1 MHLRLFGAALLS
13 ALLIACTGGG
23 GSDEPPNTP
32 APVAT
37 PRFDDFAVGVPQN
50 RPGIGDVDRALA
62 RYESSRG
69 DLISLF
75 QAQPWYQDGL
85 DADESLFVER
95 SLAFV
100 AGQPGDS
107 FKTISRAAI
116 TGKLFLH
123 ETLQLRN
130 RQVELLLVY
139 EPGQDA
145 RREMSLLRAAIPAL
159 ESQVGIEWPEKAI
172 TVVNGSFGIND
183 YNNGGF
189 IRIDRCCVTSAFVLA
204 HELAHTYWSMGPSWF
219 NEGMADLYSTIT
231 LQRLDADPPEGWRGF
246 GENLDSLYESRRRLE
261 GRFPDLK
268 LGERF
273 ATDGLYQVADLFLLR
288 IRETISPEAFSAAV
302 ADIYAAS
309 DFGRLSL
316 KDKRVEDVFLSHAS
330 GKDRDTVMSLF
341 NKQVWGDNGETYRRL
356 QEFEGS

>member
-1 MHLRLFGAALLS
+1 MSLRLAALALVS
-13 ALLIACTGGG
+13 AVLIACFGG
-23 GSDEPPNTP
+23 GSDAPSGTP

-37 PRFDDFAVGVPQN
+37 PRFDDFAVGKPQN
-50 RPGIGDVDRALA
+50 RTGVGDVERALA
-62 RYESSRG
+62 RYESSRA
-69 DLISLF
+69 DLIALF
-75 QAQPWYQDGL
+75 QEQPWFKDGL
-85 DADESLFVER
+85 DAGESLFVER

-107 FKTISRAAI
+107 FKTISRAAVRD
-116 TGKLFLH
+116 KLYLH

-130 RQVELLLVY
+130 RAIELLLIY

-145 RREMSLLRAAIPAL
+145 KREFALLRAAILTL
-159 ESQVGIEWPEKAI
+159 EEEVGVEWPEKAM
-172 TVVNGSFGIND
+172 TVINGTFGIND

-189 IRIDRCCVTSAFVLA
+189 IRIDRCCVLSAFVLA

-219 NEGMADLYSTIT
+219 NEGMADIYSTLT
-231 LQRLDADPPEGWRGF
+231 LQTLDDHPPEGWRGF
-246 GENLDSLYESRRRLE
+246 GENIDDLYASRKRLE

-273 ATDGLYQVADLFLLR
+273 ASDGLYQVADLFLLR
-288 IRETISPEAFSAAV
+288 IRDIITTEAFSSAV

-309 DFGRLSL
+309 DFGRLTL
-316 KDKRVEDVFLSHAS
+316 KDKRVEDIFLSHAS
-330 GKDRDTVMSLF
+330 DKDRDAVMDLF
-341 NKQVWGDNGETYRRL
+341 NKQVWGDNGEEYRRL

>member
-1 MHLRLFGAALLS
+1 MYLRLVALAFVCS
-13 ALLIACTGGG
+13 LLVACIGGRSDG
-23 GSDEPPNTP
+23 GSATP
-32 APVAT
+32 VAVAT
-37 PRFDDFAVGVPQN
+37 PRFDDFAVGRPQN
-50 RPGIGDVDRALA
+50 RAGIGDVDRAFA
-62 RYESSRG
+62 RYETSRG

-75 QAQPWYQDGL
+75 EEQGWFEDGL
-85 DADESLFVER
+85 TRDEALFVER

-107 FKTISRAAI
+107 FRTIRRESVRD
-116 TGKLFLH
+116 KLYLH

-130 RQVELLLVY
+130 RQVELLLIY

-145 RREMSLLRAAIPAL
+145 QKEFALLKAVIPTL
-159 ESQVGIEWPEKAI
+159 ENVIGVEWPEKAI
-172 TVVNGSFGIND
+172 TVINGVFDTND

-189 IRIDRCCVTSAFVLA
+189 IRIARCCPGSAFVLA

-219 NEGMADLYSTIT
+219 NEGMADIYAT
-231 LQRLDADPPEGWRGF
+231 LALQSLDEDPPQGWRGF
-246 GENLDSLYESRRRLE
+246 GENVDSLYESRKRLE

-273 ATDGLYQVADLFLLR
+273 ASDGLYQVADLFLLR
-288 IRETISPEAFSAAV
+288 LREVLGPPAFSAAV

-316 KDKRVEDVFLSHAS
+316 KDKRIEDIFLRHAENN
-330 GKDRDTVMSLF
+330 DRDAVMSLF
-341 NKQVWGDNGETYRRL
+341 NKQIWGDNGETYRRL

>member
-1 MHLRLFGAALLS
+1 MSLRLAALALLS
-13 ALLIACTGGG
+13 ALLIACIGG
-23 GSDEPPNTP
+23 GSDAPSGTP

-37 PRFDDFAVGVPQN
+37 PRFDDFSIGKPQN
-50 RPGIGDVDRALA
+50 RPGLGDVDRAIA

-75 QAQPWYQDGL
+75 QQQGWYKDGL
-85 DADESLFVER
+85 TADEALFVER

-107 FKTISRAAI
+107 FRTISRAAVQN
-116 TGKLFLH
+116 KLYLH

-130 RQVELLLVY
+130 RQIELLLIY
-139 EPGQDA
+139 EQGQDA
-145 RREMSLLRAAIPAL
+145 QREFSLLKAAILTL
-159 ESQVGIEWPEKAI
+159 EAAVGIEWPEKAI
-172 TVVNGSFGIND
+172 TVINGAFETND

-189 IRIDRCCVTSAFVLA
+189 IRIARCCITSAFVLA

-219 NEGMADLYSTIT
+219 NEGMADIYSTQT
-231 LQRLDADPPEGWRGF
+231 LQTLDADPPDGWRGF
-246 GENLDSLYESRRRLE
+246 SEDVDALYESRKRLE

-268 LGERF
+268 IGERF
-273 ATDGLYQVADLFLLR
+273 ASDGLYQVADLFLLR
-288 IRETISPEAFSAAV
+288 LRDIISPEAFSAAV
-302 ADIYAAS
+302 GDIYAAS

-316 KDKRVEDVFLSHAS
+316 KDKRIEDIFLRHAS
-330 GKDRDTVMSLF
+330 ADDKEAVMQAF
-341 NKQVWGDNGETYRRL
+341 NKQVWGDNGEEYRRL

>member
-1 MHLRLFGAALLS
+1 MHLRLAALALVS
-13 ALLIACTGGG
+13 AVLIACSGGG
-23 GSDEPPNTP
+23 ADGPSATP

-37 PRFDDFAVGVPQN
+37 PRFDDFAIGRPQN
-50 RPGIGDVDRALA
+50 RPGIGDVDRAFA

-69 DLISLF
+69 DLIALF
-75 QAQPWYQDGL
+75 QEQAWFKDGL
-85 DADESLFVER
+85 SPDESLFVER

-107 FKTISRAAI
+107 FRTISRAAVRD
-116 TGKLFLH
+116 KLYLH

-130 RQVELLLVY
+130 RQIELLLIY
-139 EPGQDA
+139 EAGQDA
-145 RREMSLLRAAIPAL
+145 EREFALLTSAIPAL
-159 ESQVGIEWPEKAI
+159 EAEVGVEWPEKAI
-172 TVVNGSFGIND
+172 TVINGAFETND

-189 IRIDRCCVTSAFVLA
+189 IRIARCCVLSAFVLA

-219 NEGMADLYSTIT
+219 NEGMADVYSTLALQT
-231 LQRLDADPPEGWRGF
+231 LDDDPPDGWRGF
-246 GENLDSLYESRRRLE
+246 SENVDSLYESRKRLE

-273 ATDGLYQVADLFLLR
+273 ASDGLYQVADLFLLK
-288 IRETISPEAFSAAV
+288 IRDIISPAAYSAAV

-316 KDKRVEDVFLSHAS
+316 KDKRIEDVFLKHAS
-330 GKDRDTVMSLF
+330 GSDREAVMDLF
-341 NKQVWGDNGETYRRL
+341 NRQIWGDNGEEYRRL
-356 QEFEGS
+356 QEFEDS